1 MTYLEEIQKHIEDDN
16 MSFIIGAGF
25 SKNVSKVF
33 PLWKDLID
41 KLAKD
46 ELYPDNPEYCE
57 RMIQERGYLGIA
69 SEYVRRKGYHE
80 AIDNYIEKNM
90 PYLKKVNNEPGYVVV
105 LNGKV
110 VDENPSLECHRKLIG
125 LRIKHIYTFNYDNTI
140 DLLGGT
146 DNSQKFDREIAEKRK
161 ERQKLINELNKM
173 DICGT
178 EPEKLHNEGP
188 SPILIGEESAADEKE
203 FENPKDGSVAIRQR
217 ISELDYG
224 IRMLENKKRDCYQLV
239 TKDYQISLTED
250 GNNIY
255 KLHGNLRT
263 SEDDEFGFDSDR
275 HMQYVITEEDYK
287 EYCVFRSIATQGF
300 QS

>member
-1 MTYLEEIQKHIEDDN
+1 

-57 RMIQERGYLGIA
+57 RMIQERGYLGTA

-125 LRIKHIYTFNYDNTI
+125 LRIKHIYTFNYDNAI
-140 DLLGGT
+140 DLSGGT
-146 DNSQKFDREIAEKRK
+146 DNSQKFDREIAEKR
-161 ERQKLINELNKM
+161 M
-173 DICGT
+173 
-178 EPEKLHNEGP
+178 
-188 SPILIGEESAADEKE
+188 
-203 FENPKDGSVAIRQR
+203 
-217 ISELDYG
+217 
-224 IRMLENKKRDCYQLV
+224 
-239 TKDYQISLTED
+239 
-250 GNNIY
+250 
-255 KLHGNLRT
+255 
-263 SEDDEFGFDSDR
+263 
-275 HMQYVITEEDYK
+275 
-287 EYCVFRSIATQGF
+287 
-300 QS
+300 